1 MSHPLPQPPPRQID
15 VLFSARTDVGRSREH
30 NEDNFLV
37 DRRLRLYIVCDG
49 LGGHHGGEI
58 ASATAVNVVRE
69 HVREHRELLEM
80 FDGDEQ
86 ERPEVLLLL
95 EAAVKLANERIHE
108 RGRLAQTAR
117 GMGTT
122 LSLLLVVGSRGYTA
136 HVGDTRIYRLRDG
149 AFSQITEDHSLLTE
163 MQRGLHVSAETM
175 QAVGDRIKNQVT
187 RAVGVNPTV
196 DVDVGSVDLRD
207 GDRFLLAS
215 DGLHGPVPDDI
226 LASVLADP
234 SLDAVTS
241 RCIDLANA
249 AGGPDNITAVVLE
262 IETSDAE
269 PADPSLTL
277 ARQAF
282 ALARGQAIFRGFADG
297 DLARILDG
305 VERVSLPPGAVLVDH
320 DNSVSGLHI
329 LLSGELVIQDL
340 RNAGATPV
348 VLKPGALIFEEAL
361 LAERLAPCRI
371 TAMRHGQASLAHV
384 PRAIF
389 LSHAV
394 QKPLLLVKVAQAI
407 AISGARRLDH
417 AVATTGSLPF
427 YLPDPDASGD
437 PSTRPTDRASGLNA
451 APPTGIGLRPGQQR
465 AAVSSK
471 PPGTVP
477 PPPPGATAPALPSAQ
492 DGRSRQGERSASD
505 TRHLTLPAIPSIKS
519 PSLAPP
525 LPPPLPPGRERRDD

>member
-1 MSHPLPQPPPRQID
+1 MSHPLPSTTPKEID

-80 FDGDEQ
+80 FDGDAY
-86 ERPEVLLLL
+86 ERPEVLQLL

-108 RGRLAQTAR
+108 RGRLAQSAR

-122 LSLLLVVGSRGYTA
+122 LSLLLIVGGRGYTA
-136 HVGDTRIYRLRDG
+136 HVGDTRIYRLRGG
-149 AFSQITEDHSLLTE
+149 AFTQITEDHSLLTE
-163 MQRGLHVSAETM
+163 MQRGLQVSAETM

-187 RAVGVNPTV
+187 RAVGVHPTV
-196 DVDVGSVDLRD
+196 DVDVASIDLLD

-215 DGLHGPVPDDI
+215 DGLHGPVPDEV
-226 LASVLADP
+226 LATVLADP

-262 IETSDAE
+262 IETSDAA
-269 PADPSLTL
+269 PADPALTL

-282 ALARGQAIFRGFADG
+282 MLARSQPVFRSFADG

-305 VERVSLPPGAVLVDH
+305 AERVALAPGEVLVDH
-320 DNSVSGLHI
+320 DGSVSGLHI
-329 LLSGELVIQDL
+329 LLSGELVMQDL
-340 RNAGATPV
+340 RGGGATPV

-371 TAMRHGQASLAHV
+371 TAMRHGPAALAHI

-394 QKPLLLVKVAQAI
+394 QKPLLLLKVAQAI
-407 AISGARRLDH
+407 AVSSARRLDH
-417 AVATTGSLPF
+417 AVSTTGSLSF
-427 YLPDPDASGD
+427 YLHDPDGSGG
-437 PSTRPTDRASGLNA
+437 PSTRPIDRSAGVSAG
-451 APPTGIGLRPGQQR
+451 PPTGIGLRPGQQR

-471 PPGTVP
+471 PPGSVP
-477 PPPPGATAPALPSAQ
+477 PPPPGATAPAIPSAQ
-492 DGRSRQGERSASD
+492 EPRSRQSERSPSD